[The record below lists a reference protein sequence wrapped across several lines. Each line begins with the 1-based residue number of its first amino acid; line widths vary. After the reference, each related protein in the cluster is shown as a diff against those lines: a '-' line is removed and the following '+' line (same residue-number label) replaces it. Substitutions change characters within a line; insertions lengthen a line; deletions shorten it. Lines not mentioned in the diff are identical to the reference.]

1 MTDDFIGKVI
11 DVDYKILSS
20 DNDENAPEKQDTD
33 ITINADPI
41 SALISGFCGV
51 VNGLTDA
58 VKEYNICKQQEQTKR
73 AEIKAQMKVAIEQ
86 INMQKEICLKV
97 LDEQHE
103 KDMIHIQEFYQ
114 QCRMVL
120 EKASSAVQIA
130 LEIAKESK
138 NFSDVCTLLEIENN
152 IFKNISETELKFM
165 ETSSR
170 MQLQGPKPKALLNL
184 YDT

>member
-11 DVDYKILSS
+11 DVDYKILSA

-73 AEIKAQMKVAIEQ
+73 AEIKAQMKIAVEQ
-86 INMQKEICLKV
+86 INAQKELCLRV
-97 LDEQHE
+97 LDHQHE
-103 KDMIHIQEFYQ
+103 IAMLQIQEFYKQ
-114 QCRMVL
+114 YRMAL
-120 EKASSAVQIA
+120 EDASSAVHSA
-130 LEIAKESK
+130 LEVAKESK
-138 NFSDVCTLLEIENN
+138 NFSDVCALLEMERN
-152 IFKNISETELKFM
+152 ILKDSSEAELKFM
-165 ETSSR
+165 ELSSHA
-170 MQLQGPKPKALLNL
+170 QLQGLKPKALLN
-184 YDT
+184 